1 MIFDTHA
8 HYDDKQFDQD
18 REELLASMKDNG
30 IGTIVDVGSN
40 METSTWIVEAVTR
53 YPMMY
58 GAVGVHPSD
67 TAELKESDI
76 DTLKKYAAMD
86 RILAI
91 GEIGLDYYWDEPER
105 SIQKKWFEAQI
116 ELARDVKLPI
126 IIHSRDAA
134 KDTYDIM
141 KALHAEEIG
150 GVVHC
155 FSYSKE
161 MARQFLDMG
170 FYIGIGG
177 VVTFKN
183 AKTLKE
189 VAAYTPLDRIVLE
202 TDCPYLSPE
211 PNRGKRNSSLNL
223 NYVAE
228 ALSQIK
234 GINKEEL
241 IAVTE
246 ENARQ
251 LYRMKEV
258 YRVKLGNPKNTI
270 EVIQKYDFDF
280 QKKFGQN
287 FLIDER
293 VLEKIISA
301 AEVNKDDFVL
311 EIGPGI
317 GTMTQYLA
325 ENAREVMAV
334 EIDKNLI
341 PILSDTLSAYDNV
354 SILNAD
360 ILKVDIAK
368 IVEEKNGGKPVKV
381 VANLPYYITTPI
393 IMGLFESHVPID
405 SITVMVQKEVADR
418 MQSGP
423 GTKDYGAL
431 SLAVQYYAEP
441 YVVANVPPN
450 CFMPRPKVGSAV
462 IRLTKYKDAPIK
474 VTNEKLLF
482 QLIRASF
489 NQRRKTLQ
497 NGIKNFGGLNFSK
510 EQVAQALEEMELP
523 ASVRGE
529 ALTLEQ
535 FAQLSNI
542 LDR

>member
-40 METSTWIVEAVTR
+40 METSAWIVEAVKR

-67 TAELKESDI
+67 TADLTDVDM
-76 DTLKKYAAMD
+76 DTLKKYTAMD
-86 RILAI
+86 KILAI

-105 SIQKKWFEAQI
+105 DIQKKWFEAQI
-116 ELARDVKLPI
+116 ELAREVKLPI

-141 KALHAEEIG
+141 KALHTEDIG

-189 VAAYTPLDRIVLE
+189 VAAYAPLDRIVLE

-234 GINKEEL
+234 RVDKEEL

-246 ENARQ
+246 ENARR
-251 LYRMKEV
+251 LYRM
-258 YRVKLGNPKNTI
+258 
-270 EVIQKYDFDF
+270 
-280 QKKFGQN
+280 
-287 FLIDER
+287 
-293 VLEKIISA
+293 
-301 AEVNKDDFVL
+301 
-311 EIGPGI
+311 
-317 GTMTQYLA
+317 
-325 ENAREVMAV
+325 REV
-334 EIDKNLI
+334 
-341 PILSDTLSAYDNV
+341 
-354 SILNAD
+354 
-360 ILKVDIAK
+360 
-368 IVEEKNGGKPVKV
+368 
-381 VANLPYYITTPI
+381 
-393 IMGLFESHVPID
+393 
-405 SITVMVQKEVADR
+405 
-418 MQSGP
+418 
-423 GTKDYGAL
+423 
-431 SLAVQYYAEP
+431 
-441 YVVANVPPN
+441 
-450 CFMPRPKVGSAV
+450 
-462 IRLTKYKDAPIK
+462 
-474 VTNEKLLF
+474 
-482 QLIRASF
+482 
-489 NQRRKTLQ
+489 
-497 NGIKNFGGLNFSK
+497 
-510 EQVAQALEEMELP
+510 
-523 ASVRGE
+523 
-529 ALTLEQ
+529 
-535 FAQLSNI
+535 
-542 LDR
+542 

>member
-170 FYIGIGG
+170 FYLGIGG

-183 AKTLKE
+183 SKKLRE
-189 VAAYTPLDRIVLE
+189 VVEYMPMDRMVIE
-202 TDCPYLSPE
+202 TDCPYLTPE
-211 PNRGKRNSSLNL
+211 PNRGKRNDS
-223 NYVAE
+223 
-228 ALSQIK
+228 
-234 GINKEEL
+234 
-241 IAVTE
+241 
-246 ENARQ
+246 
-251 LYRMKEV
+251 
-258 YRVKLGNPKNTI
+258 
-270 EVIQKYDFDF
+270 F
-280 QKKFGQN
+280 
-287 FLIDER
+287 
-293 VLEKIISA
+293 
-301 AEVNKDDFVL
+301 
-311 EIGPGI
+311 
-317 GTMTQYLA
+317 
-325 ENAREVMAV
+325 
-334 EIDKNLI
+334 
-341 PILSDTLSAYDNV
+341 
-354 SILNAD
+354 
-360 ILKVDIAK
+360 
-368 IVEEKNGGKPVKV
+368 
-381 VANLPYYITTPI
+381 NLPYVVNKI
-393 IMGLFESHVPID
+393 
-405 SITVMVQKEVADR
+405 
-418 MQSGP
+418 
-423 GTKDYGAL
+423 
-431 SLAVQYYAEP
+431 AE
-441 YVVANVPPN
+441 
-450 CFMPRPKVGSAV
+450 
-462 IRLTKYKDAPIK
+462 
-474 VTNEKLLF
+474 
-482 QLIRASF
+482 
-489 NQRRKTLQ
+489 
-497 NGIKNFGGLNFSK
+497 IKNIS
-510 EQVAQALEEMELP
+510 P
-523 ASVRGE
+523 AEVIDI
-529 ALTLEQ
+529 T
-535 FAQLSNI
+535 SNNAKDLYGI
-542 LDR
+542 GRKRFD